1 MLELTVSGIL
11 FILFQKLPRSNFGS
25 FILKHISKK
34 ISRVRNFIFFP
45 LFCHSEIIEYVWHH
59 RQNPKGR
66 ILRRFECI
74 LCGPLDFRT
83 LLPLQKGNE
92 DAETSIVPM

>member
-1 MLELTVSGIL
+1 MTPLEKMQIL
-11 FILFQKLPRSNFGS
+11 ESILQKLFERIQRG
-25 FILKHISKK
+25 IKMIC
-34 ISRVRNFIFFP
+34 I
-45 LFCHSEIIEYVWHH
+45 FCHSEIIEYVWHH